1 MCLLCLYSPQHHTTP
16 NGLGDHWKPGCK
28 RQMWSSCVPA
38 PSYSCVSVP
47 ELSVLDHKSVGNIIS
62 PCPNSQKVVRK
73 NCSNSYRRVNSIGK
87 FQYLHW
93 IFVPLTHVHM
103 LGFVHPETT
112 DSWKNRAF
120 SVLFLIRNALVVLCP
135 LLPGASAKVPV
146 GGCSGCGCTG
156 GRMEKWYKKMKL
168 IYKFGAELAKNFE
181 TVLRSVFFK
190 ICPDFKYL
198 LLLGL
203 HGSLVASS
211 AQVVSMNLILY
222 GSLAMVAFSKP
233 WRAMVCNF

>member
-1 MCLLCLYSPQHHTTP
+1 MDFCS
-16 NGLGDHWKPGCK
+16 
-28 RQMWSSCVPA
+28 
-38 PSYSCVSVP
+38 
-47 ELSVLDHKSVGNIIS
+47 LDFG
-62 PCPNSQKVVRK
+62 
-73 NCSNSYRRVNSIGK
+73 
-87 FQYLHW
+87 
-93 IFVPLTHVHM
+93 THV
-103 LGFVHPETT
+103 GEIFNPETT
-112 DSWKNRAF
+112 GTWKNRAF

-233 WRAMVCNF
+233 WRAMVCNFLDMSPGLKRALDGIGMCLKNIWSVLVLHLPEIPWIRIGDGNIERQQWYYDNDER